1 MNTKKI
7 LFIVIISLI
16 TTSLYSQKVAN
27 KQFSLIDYDLTITK
41 DVVEE
46 LSSLESYVDG
56 IKTYNDPGNNK
67 LEAIFVHI
75 IYFTLKEKF
84 EEELEM
90 EILPINTFLR
100 KVKYDDYGYPKTT
113 IRDAMKKGYSKYYF
127 KLNAKIESLTEETM
141 EEDTLMYKDIDYPAI
156 FPKISLEVIVYN
168 KDGVIPVDKWFSSVT
183 SRYPLP
189 INEYIL
195 KGFDNKEMEVLP
207 FEEQQQDNFYLML
220 DRAIYGVIQD
230 YRNK

>member
-7 LFIVIISLI
+7 LFIVLISLI
-16 TTSLYSQKVAN
+16 TASLYSQKVAN

-41 DVVEE
+41 DVVQE

-127 KLNAKIESLTEETM
+127 RFNAKIESLTEETM
-141 EEDTLMYKDIDYPAI
+141 KEDTLMYKDIDYPAI

-195 KGFDNKEMEVLP
+195 KGFDNQEMEVLP

>member
-1 MNTKKI
+1 MITHR
-7 LFIVIISLI
+7 LLLVFTISLLS
-16 TTSLYSQKVAN
+16 TNLFSQKVAN
-27 KQFSLIDYDLTITK
+27 KQFTLIDYDLTITK

-46 LSSLESYVDG
+46 LSSLESYIDG
-56 IKTYNDPGNNK
+56 IETYNDPGNNK

-127 KLNAKIESLTEETM
+127 KLNAEIESLTEETM
-141 EEDTLMYKDIDYPAI
+141 EEDTLMYKDIDYPVI

-168 KDGVIPVDKWFSSVT
+168 KDGIIPVDKWISSST
-183 SRYPLP
+183 SRYPLA

-207 FEEQQQDNFYLML
+207 FEEQQQDNFFLML
-220 DRAIYGVIQD
+220 DRAISGVIQD

>member
-1 MNTKKI
+1 MITKKVLVI
-7 LFIVIISLI
+7 VLFSLF
-16 TTSLYSQKVAN
+16 TTNLFSQKVAN

-41 DVVEE
+41 EIGSE

-56 IKTYNDPGNNK
+56 IETYNDPGNNK

-100 KVKYDDYGYPKTT
+100 KVKYDDYGYPITT
-113 IRDAMKKGYSKYYF
+113 IRVALKKGYSKYYF
-127 KLNAKIESLTEETM
+127 KLNAKIESLTQETM
-141 EEDTLMYKDIDYPAI
+141 KEDTLMYKDIDYPTI
-156 FPKISLEVIVYN
+156 YPKLTLEVILYN
-168 KDGVIPVDKWFSSVT
+168 KDGVIPVDKWLGT
-183 SRYPLP
+183 ATPRYPLP
-189 INEYIL
+189 IDEYIL
-195 KGFDNKEMEVLP
+195 KGFDNKEIEVLP
-207 FEEQQQDNFYLML
+207 FDEQQADNFYLML
-220 DRAIYGVIQD
+220 DRAIYGLIQD